1 VTAPAFTTPT
11 PLSAAAS
18 TILAAAGAALD
29 ASGIGGFPN
38 REVQP
43 GREVVVDEPGLL
55 AVVLKQY
62 HPGRIGIQQFA
73 GQLPGQAT
81 WPQNVAVFS
90 VELWADVPISSI
102 GAISGVRPPSARRL
116 TMSALDLLDAGFVV
130 SAALQAEQYAN
141 ELFPTHPML
150 IGPVDPIGTQGAL
163 AGMAIGVQLQFP

>member
-1 VTAPAFTTPT
+1 MTVPSFATPT

-18 TILAAAGAALD
+18 TILSAAGAALD
-29 ASGIGGFPN
+29 ASGIEGFPT
-38 REVQP
+38 REIQP
-43 GREVVVDEPGLL
+43 GREVVVDNPGLL
-55 AVVLKQY
+55 AVVLKTY

-90 VELWADVPISSI
+90 VELWADIPIASI
-102 GAISGVRPPSARRL
+102 GAVSGVRPPSTRRL
-116 TMSALDLLDAGFVV
+116 TMSATDLFDAAFVI

-150 IGPVDPIGTQGAL
+150 IGPVDPIGAAGGL
-163 AGMAIGVQLQFP
+163 AGMAIAINLQFP